1 MNLGKWLWQL
11 VPSIC
16 MLSVWCALKQHSE
29 CPCSISAGEEEA
41 TRDNVSG
48 QTVVSE
54 NHSR

>member
-16 MLSVWCALKQHSE
+16 MLSVWRALKQHSE
-29 CPCSISAGEEEA
+29 CPCSTAAREEDA

-54 NHSR
+54 NHTR